1 MLRLLII
8 LLASCAFAL
17 DPNPNWEYPCADTL
31 PVADIGLRTIPASDS
46 IGYPR
51 GGTVYVLTPR
61 VCRSSYPE
69 AWYGTE
75 TGQGSGA
82 IGNACFYVQGQE
94 FHVEDSVGAAEL
106 WTIGFG
112 FGSSGEWR
120 DTVALPLESLDVQ
133 TWVDRPLD
141 TLYFRCDDLD
151 ILTGITDDARFI
163 YACDSVECDTC
174 AFIVFC
180 DTLFTGYGYDTLK
193 FTRDSLWPPFYQVE
207 WFIRQATADSFYID
221 TLIYVTAGDTKFS
234 VYRSPVIFN
243 DTSSSGS
250 VTVSGWRSAGMDV
263 WCDNGKVV
271 SSVDS
276 LEYGLSHIPFDFS
289 WSGFSHKEEDTLR
302 VWGVS
307 YNGVHSDT
315 IRIRRQYINS
325 NYGTFRRR

>member
-8 LLASCAFAL
+8 FLSSCAFAL

-180 DTLFTGYGYDTLK
+180 DTLFTNYGYDTLK

-207 WFIRQATADSFYID
+207 WFFRQATADSFYID
-221 TLIYVTAGDTKFS
+221 TLVYVTAGDTIFRPLN
-234 VYRSPVIFN
+234 YPVR
-243 DTSSSGS
+243 
-250 VTVSGWRSAGMDV
+250 VTGETATGTCNILGRRSAGMDI
-263 WCDNGKVV
+263 W
-271 SSVDS
+271 SSSGRLYEAD
-276 LEYGLSHIPFDFS
+276 LEDDVNAGYPPFSITWSGLSEGTNTIDM
-289 WSGFSHKEEDTLR
+289 
-302 VWGVS
+302 WGVS
-307 YNGVHSDT
+307 SGGVHSDT
-315 IRIRRQYINS
+315 FRITRIYNRTS
-325 NYGTFRRR
+325 KPTLRPR